1 MDNFVGKAS
10 LMNQP
15 ISSPNDTASSDVWKK
30 ICAILSRELSERSY
44 KTWFEPISLLSVDP
58 ETVILSVP
66 DSYYGKW
73 LEDHYQNLILSAS
86 EEVLGHAVKA
96 VYRVVEPPKAAPALP
111 SPVSLV
117 KDREETS
124 LGLNENYTFDAFV
137 IGPGNRF
144 AHAASV
150 AVSEAPA
157 KQYNPLFI
165 YGPTGLGKTH
175 LLQSI
180 AHEMKRRHTAF
191 KILYISSEKFTNQ
204 LISSIQTRSTQQFR
218 AKYRSLDLLLIDD
231 IHFIA
236 EKNSTQ
242 EEFFNTFNALYDAHK
257 QIVVTSD
264 RPPRDIPGLEE
275 RLVSRFGWGLV
286 TDIQPPDFET
296 RVAILKKKMERETV
310 VVPDDV
316 AYFIASKI
324 KSNIRE
330 LEGALI
336 RVIAYCSL
344 TNSSLDVRLA
354 QEILKDSFKEE
365 ARKFTIEGI
374 QKTVAEYFNIKVS
387 DLRAKKRTVSIVRPR
402 QIAMFLV
409 RELTGHSL
417 PEIGE
422 FFGGKDHTTVL
433 HSCNKIAKE
442 KDSDINVRILL
453 DKLVAVLKKEETY
466 P

>member
-1 MDNFVGKAS
+1 MNLPSPSLPDAS
-10 LMNQP
+10 PQDL
-15 ISSPNDTASSDVWKK
+15 WKK
-30 ICAILSRELSERSY
+30 VCVLLARELSERSF
-44 KTWFEPISLLSVDP
+44 KTWFEPLSPLEISSDSLVLG
-58 ETVILSVP
+58 VP

-73 LEDHYQNLILSAS
+73 LEDHYQNLILSS
-86 EEVLGHAVKA
+86 VEEVAGSPLKVA
-96 VYRVVEPPKAAPALP
+96 YQVVAPPKTQPALP
-111 SPVSLV
+111 APSPV
-117 KDREETS
+117 KKEES
-124 LGLNENYTFDAFV
+124 SSGLNQKYTFDDFV

-150 AVSEAPA
+150 AVSESPA
-157 KQYNPLFI
+157 RQYNPLFI

-175 LLQSI
+175 LLHSI
-180 AHEMKRRHTAF
+180 AHELGRKHPEY
-191 KILYISSEKFTNQ
+191 KILYISSEKFTNH
-204 LISSIQTRSTQQFR
+204 LITSIQTKTTPQFR

-231 IHFIA
+231 VHFIA

-242 EEFFNTFNALYDAHK
+242 EEFFNTFNTLYDAHK

-264 RPPRDIPGLEE
+264 RPPREIPGLEE

-316 AYFIASKI
+316 AYFIAEKI

-336 RVIAYCSL
+336 RVVAYCSL
-344 TNSSLDVRLA
+344 TDSKVDVRLA

-365 ARKFTIEGI
+365 AQKFTIEGI
-374 QKTVAEYFNIKVS
+374 QKVVADYFNVKVS

-409 RELTGHSL
+409 RELTSHSF

-433 HSCNKIAKE
+433 HSCNKIAAEKE
-442 KDSDINVRILL
+442 NDVSVRVLL
-453 DKLVAVLKKEETY
+453 EKLTGLLKK
-466 P
+466 

>member
-1 MDNFVGKAS
+1 
-10 LMNQP
+10 MNQP
-15 ISSPNDTASSDVWKK
+15 LSSPPDVSLVSLWKK
-30 ICAILSRELSERSY
+30 IRALLSRELSEQSF
-44 KTWFEPISLLSVDP
+44 KTWFEPISLLGVSSDSL
-58 ETVILSVP
+58 TVSVP
-66 DSYYGKW
+66 DQYYGKW
-73 LEDHYQNLILSAS
+73 LEAHYQNLILSSA
-86 EEVLGHAVKA
+86 EEVLGHPLRI
-96 VYRVVEPPKAAPALP
+96 VYQVVEPSRTAP
-111 SPVSLV
+111 SPPSPSLA
-117 KDREETS
+117 KGKEEGLS
-124 LGLNENYTFDAFV
+124 GLNQRYTFDAFV

-150 AVSEAPA
+150 AVSESPA
-157 KQYNPLFI
+157 KQYNPLFM

-175 LLQSI
+175 LLHSI
-180 AHEMKRRHTAF
+180 ANATIQRHPEF

-204 LISSIQTRSTQQFR
+204 LISAIQMKTTPQFR

-231 IHFIA
+231 VHFIA

-264 RPPRDIPGLEE
+264 RAPREIPGLEE

-296 RVAILKKKMERETV
+296 RVAILKKKMELETV

-316 AYFIASKI
+316 AYFIAEKI

-336 RVIAYCSL
+336 RVVAYCTL
-344 TNSSLDVRLA
+344 TDSKVDVRLA

-365 ARKFTIEGI
+365 AQKFTIEGI
-374 QKTVAEYFNIKVS
+374 QKTVADYFNVKVS
-387 DLRAKKRTVSIVRPR
+387 DLRAKKRTVSVVRPR
-402 QIAMFLV
+402 QIAMYLV
-409 RELTGHSL
+409 RELTTHSF
-417 PEIGE
+417 PEIGG

-433 HSCNKIAKE
+433 HSCNKIAAE
-442 KDSDINVRILL
+442 RDRDVATRGLL
-453 DKLVAVLKKEETY
+453 DKLIGLLKK
-466 P
+466 

>member
-1 MDNFVGKAS
+1 MSQPLSSPPDAS
-10 LMNQP
+10 L
-15 ISSPNDTASSDVWKK
+15 AELWKK
-30 ICAILSRELSERSY
+30 ICSLLSKELSERSF
-44 KTWFEPISLLSVDP
+44 KTWFEPISLLEVSADSL
-58 ETVILSVP
+58 TLSVP
-66 DSYYGKW
+66 DQYYGKW
-73 LEDHYQNLILSAS
+73 LEDHYQNLILSSA
-86 EEVLGHAVKA
+86 EEVLGHPL
-96 VYRVVEPPKAAPALP
+96 RVVYQVVELPRAAHSLP
-111 SPVSLV
+111 SPSLT
-117 KDREETS
+117 KGKEEGF
-124 LGLNENYTFDAFV
+124 LGLNQRYTFDAFV

-150 AVSEAPA
+150 AVSESPA

-175 LLQSI
+175 LLHSI
-180 AHEMKRRHTAF
+180 AHATSKRHPEF

-204 LISSIQTRSTQQFR
+204 LITAIQTKTTPLFR
-218 AKYRSLDLLLIDD
+218 AKYRNLDLLLIDD
-231 IHFIA
+231 VHFIA

-264 RPPRDIPGLEE
+264 RPPREIPGLEE

-296 RVAILKKKMERETV
+296 RVAILKKKMELETV

-316 AYFIASKI
+316 AYFIAGKI

-336 RVIAYCSL
+336 RVVAYCTL
-344 TNSSLDVRLA
+344 TDSKVDIRLA

-365 ARKFTIEGI
+365 AQKFTIEGI
-374 QKTVAEYFNIKVS
+374 QKLVADYFNVKVS

-402 QIAMFLV
+402 QIAMYLV
-409 RELTGHSL
+409 RELTTHSF

-433 HSCNKIAKE
+433 HSCNKIAAERE
-442 KDSDINVRILL
+442 KDAAVRDLL
-453 DKLVAVLKKEETY
+453 DKLTGLLKK
-466 P
+466 

>member
-1 MDNFVGKAS
+1 M
-10 LMNQP
+10 
-15 ISSPNDTASSDVWKK
+15 
-30 ICAILSRELSERSY
+30 LSRELSERSF
-44 KTWFEPISLLSVDP
+44 KTWLEPISAAEVSDTTL
-58 ETVILSVP
+58 TLSVP

-73 LEDHYQNLILSAS
+73 LEDHYQNLISSAA
-86 EEVLGHAVKA
+86 EEALGKPMRIS
-96 VYRVVEPPKAAPALP
+96 YRVVEAPKT
-111 SPVSLV
+111 VSLQLSSFPS
-117 KDREETS
+117 KEKES
-124 LGLNENYTFDAFV
+124 APSGLNRNYTFDDFV
-137 IGPGNRF
+137 VGPGNRF
-144 AHAASV
+144 AHAAAV

-180 AHEMKRRHTAF
+180 AHETKKRNTNF
-191 KILYISSEKFTNQ
+191 KVLYLSSENFTNQ
-204 LISSIQTRSTQQFR
+204 LITAIQTRTTPQFR

-231 IHFIA
+231 VHFIA
-236 EKNSTQ
+236 GRDSTQ

-264 RPPRDIPGLEE
+264 RPPKEIPEMEE

-310 VVPDDV
+310 VVSDDV
-316 AYFIASKI
+316 SYFIAGKI

-336 RVIAYCSL
+336 RVVAYCTL
-344 TNSSLDVRLA
+344 TNSQLDVPLA

-365 ARKFTIEGI
+365 AQKFTIESI
-374 QKTVAEYFNIKVS
+374 QKTVADYFNVKVS
-387 DLRAKKRTVSIVRPR
+387 DLRAKKRTLSIVKPR

-409 RELTGHSL
+409 RELTRHSL

-422 FFGGKDHTTVL
+422 YFGGKDHTTVL
-433 HSCNKIAKE
+433 HACNKISAEKE
-442 KDSDINVRILL
+442 KDVGLRGVLEKITGL
-453 DKLVAVLKKEETY
+453 LKKE
-466 P
+466 

>member
-1 MDNFVGKAS
+1 V
-10 LMNQP
+10 NQP
-15 ISSPNDTASSDVWKK
+15 FSSPLSASPADLWKK
-30 ICAILSRELSERSY
+30 ICSVLSRELSERSF
-44 KTWFEPISLLSVDP
+44 KTWFEPISLLEVSADSL
-58 ETVILSVP
+58 TLSVP
-66 DSYYGKW
+66 DQYYGKW
-73 LEDHYQNLILSAS
+73 LEDHYQNLILSSA
-86 EEVLGHAVKA
+86 EEIVGYPLRVA
-96 VYRVVEPPKAAPALP
+96 YQVVEPPKAVPSLP
-111 SPVSLV
+111 SSSPT
-117 KDREETS
+117 KERDET
-124 LGLNENYTFDAFV
+124 LAGLNQKYTFDDFV

-150 AVSEAPA
+150 AVSESPA

-180 AHEMKRRHTAF
+180 AHEMKRRHPEF
-191 KILYISSEKFTNQ
+191 KILYLSSEKFTNQ
-204 LISSIQTRSTQQFR
+204 LISAIQTKSTPQFR

-231 IHFIA
+231 VHFIA
-236 EKNSTQ
+236 EKDSTQ

-264 RPPRDIPGLEE
+264 RPPREIPGLEE

-316 AYFIASKI
+316 SYFIAGKI

-336 RVIAYCSL
+336 RVVAYCTL
-344 TNSSLDVRLA
+344 TNSKVDVPLA

-365 ARKFTIEGI
+365 AQKFTIEGI
-374 QKTVAEYFNIKVS
+374 QKVVADYFNVKVS

-402 QIAMFLV
+402 QIAMYLV
-409 RELTGHSL
+409 RELTTHSF
-417 PEIGE
+417 PEIGAY
-422 FFGGKDHTTVL
+422 FGGKDHTTVL
-433 HSCNKIAKE
+433 HSCNKIAGE
-442 KDSDINVRILL
+442 RDRDVAVRSLL
-453 DKLVAVLKKEETY
+453 DKLTGLLKK
-466 P
+466 

>member
-1 MDNFVGKAS
+1 MS
-10 LMNQP
+10 HPL
-15 ISSPNDTASSDVWKK
+15 SSPPGTSSADLWKK
-30 ICAILSRELSERSY
+30 ICASLSRELSERSF
-44 KTWFEPISLLSVDP
+44 KTWFEPISILDVSS
-58 ETVILSVP
+58 ESMTLSVP
-66 DSYYGKW
+66 DQYYGKW
-73 LEDHYQNLILSAS
+73 LEDHYQNLILSS
-86 EEVLGHAVKA
+86 VEEVVGYPLKI
-96 VYRVVEPPKAAPALP
+96 VYRVVEPPKTSPSLP
-111 SPVSLV
+111 SSSSSSPKEKEDSSAGWNQ
-117 KDREETS
+117 K
-124 LGLNENYTFDAFV
+124 YTFDAFV

-144 AHAASV
+144 AHAAAV
-150 AVSEAPA
+150 AVSESPA

-180 AHEMKRRHTAF
+180 AHEMKSRHPEF

-204 LISSIQTRSTQQFR
+204 LITAIQTKTTPQFR
-218 AKYRSLDLLLIDD
+218 AKYRTLDLLLIDD
-231 IHFIA
+231 VHFIA

-242 EEFFNTFNALYDAHK
+242 EEFFNTFNTLYDAHK

-264 RPPRDIPGLEE
+264 RPPREIPGLEE

-296 RVAILKKKMERETV
+296 RVAILKKKMEMETV

-316 AYFIASKI
+316 SYFIAGKI

-336 RVIAYCSL
+336 RVVAYCTL
-344 TNSSLDVRLA
+344 TNSKIDVPLA

-365 ARKFTIEGI
+365 AQKFTIEGI
-374 QKTVAEYFNIKVS
+374 QKVVADYFNVKVS

-402 QIAMFLV
+402 QIAMYLV
-409 RELTGHSL
+409 RELTSHSF

-433 HSCNKIAKE
+433 HACNKIAGE
-442 KDSDINVRILL
+442 RDKDIAVRSLL
-453 DKLVAVLKKEETY
+453 DKLIALLKS
-466 P
+466 

>member
-1 MDNFVGKAS
+1 VSLPLSSPPDAS
-10 LMNQP
+10 LV
-15 ISSPNDTASSDVWKK
+15 SLWKK
-30 ICAILSRELSERSY
+30 ICALLSQELSEQSF
-44 KTWFEPISLLSVDP
+44 KTWFEPVSLLGVSADSL
-58 ETVILSVP
+58 TISVP
-66 DSYYGKW
+66 DQYYGKW
-73 LEDHYQNLILSAS
+73 LENHYQNLILSSA
-86 EEVLGHAVKA
+86 EEVLGHPLRI
-96 VYRVVEPPKAAPALP
+96 VYQVVEPPQAVPTLP
-111 SPVSLV
+111 SPSPA
-117 KDREETS
+117 KGKEEGFS
-124 LGLNENYTFDAFV
+124 GLNQRYTFDAFV

-150 AVSEAPA
+150 AVSESPA

-175 LLQSI
+175 LLHSI
-180 AHEMKRRHTAF
+180 ANATVRRHPEF

-204 LISSIQTRSTQQFR
+204 LISAIQTKTTPQFR

-231 IHFIA
+231 VHFIA

-242 EEFFNTFNALYDAHK
+242 EEFFNTFNTLYDAHK

-264 RPPRDIPGLEE
+264 RPPREIPGLEE

-296 RVAILKKKMERETV
+296 RVAILKKKMELETV

-316 AYFIASKI
+316 AYFIAEKI

-336 RVIAYCSL
+336 RVVAYCTL
-344 TNSSLDVRLA
+344 TDSKVDVRLA

-365 ARKFTIEGI
+365 AQKFTIEGI
-374 QKTVAEYFNIKVS
+374 QKTVADYFNVKVS
-387 DLRAKKRTVSIVRPR
+387 DLRAKRRTVSIVRPR
-402 QIAMFLV
+402 QIAMYLV
-409 RELTGHSL
+409 RELTSHSL

-433 HSCNKIAKE
+433 HSCNKIAAE
-442 KDSDINVRILL
+442 RDRDVAVRILL
-453 DKLVAVLKKEETY
+453 DKLIGLLKR
-466 P
+466 

>member
-1 MDNFVGKAS
+1 
-10 LMNQP
+10 LT
-15 ISSPNDTASSDVWKK
+15 I
-30 ICAILSRELSERSY
+30 
-44 KTWFEPISLLSVDP
+44 
-58 ETVILSVP
+58 SVP
-66 DSYYGKW
+66 DQYFGKW
-73 LEDHYQNLILSAS
+73 LEGHYQNLILSS
-86 EEVLGHAVKA
+86 VEEVVGHPLRLA
-96 VYRVVEPPKAAPALP
+96 YQVVEPPKAAPSLPASPAAKERPEAL
-111 SPVSLV
+111 
-117 KDREETS
+117 
-124 LGLNENYTFDAFV
+124 LGLNQKYTFDDFV

-150 AVSEAPA
+150 AVSESPA

-175 LLQSI
+175 LLQAI
-180 AHEMKRRHTAF
+180 AHEMKRRQPDF

-204 LISSIQTRSTQQFR
+204 LITAIQTKSTPQFR
-218 AKYRSLDLLLIDD
+218 AKYRTLDLLLIDD
-231 IHFIA
+231 VHFIA
-236 EKNSTQ
+236 EKDSTQ
-242 EEFFNTFNALYDAHK
+242 EEFFNTFNTLYDAHK

-316 AYFIASKI
+316 SYFIAGKI

-336 RVIAYCSL
+336 RVVAYCTL
-344 TNSSLDVRLA
+344 TNSKIDVRLA
-354 QEILKDSFKEE
+354 QEILKDSFQEE
-365 ARKFTIEGI
+365 AQKFTIEGI
-374 QKTVAEYFNIKVS
+374 QKVVADYFNVKVS

-402 QIAMFLV
+402 QIAMYLV
-409 RELTGHSL
+409 RELTTHSF

-433 HSCNKIAKE
+433 HSCNKIARE
-442 KDSDINVRILL
+442 RDNDVSVRSLL
-453 DKLVAVLKKEETY
+453 DKLTGLLKK
-466 P
+466 

>member
-1 MDNFVGKAS
+1 MT
-10 LMNQP
+10 QP
-15 ISSPNDTASSDVWKK
+15 LVSPQDASSSELWKK
-30 ICAILSRELSERSY
+30 ICSVLSRELSERSF
-44 KTWFEPISLLSVDP
+44 KTWFEPISLSEVSSDSL
-58 ETVILSVP
+58 TLCVP
-66 DSYYGKW
+66 DQYYGKW
-73 LEDHYQNLILSAS
+73 LEDHYQNLILSS
-86 EEVLGHAVKA
+86 VEEVVGHPLRVA
-96 VYRVVEPPKAAPALP
+96 YQVVEPPKAAPSLP
-111 SPVSLV
+111 SAAPV
-117 KDREETS
+117 KGREEMS
-124 LGLNENYTFDAFV
+124 AGLNQRYTFADFV

-150 AVSEAPA
+150 AVSESPA

-175 LLQSI
+175 LLHSI
-180 AHEMKRRHTAF
+180 AHEMSRRHPEF

-204 LISSIQTRSTQQFR
+204 LITAIQTKSTPQFR
-218 AKYRSLDLLLIDD
+218 SKYRSLDLLLIDD
-231 IHFIA
+231 VHFIA

-242 EEFFNTFNALYDAHK
+242 EEFFNTFNTLYDAHK

-264 RPPRDIPGLEE
+264 RPPREIPGLEE

-296 RVAILKKKMERETV
+296 RVAILKKKMELETV

-316 AYFIASKI
+316 AYFIAEKI

-336 RVIAYCSL
+336 RVVAYCTL
-344 TNSSLDVRLA
+344 TNSKIDVRLA
-354 QEILKDSFKEE
+354 QDVLRDSFKEE
-365 ARKFTIEGI
+365 AQKFTIEGI
-374 QKTVAEYFNIKVS
+374 QKVVADYFNVKVS
-387 DLRAKKRTVSIVRPR
+387 DLRAKKRTASIVRPR

-409 RELTGHSL
+409 RELTTYSF

-442 KDSDINVRILL
+442 RDKDVAVRSLL
-453 DKLVAVLKKEETY
+453 DKLTGLLKK
-466 P
+466 

>member
-1 MDNFVGKAS
+1 
-10 LMNQP
+10 MNQ
-15 ISSPNDTASSDVWKK
+15 SLFSPLNTSPADLWKK
-30 ICAILSRELSERSY
+30 ICSILSRELSERSF
-44 KTWFEPISLLSVDP
+44 KTWFEPISLLEVSA
-58 ETVILSVP
+58 EFLTLSVP
-66 DSYYGKW
+66 DQYYGKW
-73 LEDHYQNLILSAS
+73 LEDHYQNLILSS
-86 EEVLGHAVKA
+86 VEEVVGHPLRIA
-96 VYRVVEPPKAAPALP
+96 YQVVEPPKAAPSFPLS
-111 SPVSLV
+111 SPT
-117 KDREETS
+117 RERSEPLT
-124 LGLNENYTFDAFV
+124 GLNQKYTFDDFV

-150 AVSEAPA
+150 AVSDSPA

-175 LLQSI
+175 LLQAI
-180 AHEMKRRHTAF
+180 AHEMKKRRPEF

-204 LISSIQTRSTQQFR
+204 LITAIQTKSTPQFR
-218 AKYRSLDLLLIDD
+218 AKYRTLDLLLIDD
-231 IHFIA
+231 VHFIA
-236 EKNSTQ
+236 EKDSTQ
-242 EEFFNTFNALYDAHK
+242 EEFFNTFNTLYDAHK

-264 RPPRDIPGLEE
+264 RPPREIPGLEE

-310 VVPDDV
+310 MVPDDV
-316 AYFIASKI
+316 SYFIAGKI

-336 RVIAYCSL
+336 RVVAFCTL
-344 TNSSLDVRLA
+344 TNSKVDVRLA

-365 ARKFTIEGI
+365 AQKFTIEGI
-374 QKTVAEYFNIKVS
+374 QKVVADYFNVKVS

-402 QIAMFLV
+402 QIAMYLV
-409 RELTGHSL
+409 RELTTHSF

-433 HSCNKIAKE
+433 HSCNKIAGE
-442 KDSDINVRILL
+442 RDRDVAVRSLL
-453 DKLVAVLKKEETY
+453 DKLLGLLKK
-466 P
+466 